1 MPEDEQAALS
11 GSGCLPFFR
20 KISVFPTGG
29 FIAFSFPFP
38 PFVDPALI
46 GSAKDDGGRRLIRRI
61 VGSLKEYYKIVGS
74 LKEYYKSEYT
84 NLKYLKSV
92 KGRTLSE
99 IVEFIIIKM

>member
-1 MPEDEQAALS
+1 MRSMPADEQAALS
-11 GSGCLPFFR
+11 ESGCLPCFR

-61 VGSLKEYYKIVGS
+61 VGSLKEYYK
-74 LKEYYKSEYT
+74 SEYT